1 MVRAGTPI
9 VITPTSLMPEPLD
22 DRPLDDRPLNDRPFD
37 AASHLWPATGEAYF
51 RADHFEAQRQ
61 IGGRC
66 VSTTLAMLTGQRPE
80 DLHAAINTQ
89 DPVSWSLA
97 LSAQG
102 MKLAYCPTDA
112 RKLRHYMDE
121 LVRLD
126 DLFTLSYYTTQ
137 DPQHIL
143 ADPDDAG
150 WVTGS
155 HIVLLHRDTIL
166 DPASGRASPARE
178 HQSNGYH
185 TKRIFRVVPVDHPRG
200 L

>member
-1 MVRAGTPI
+1 
-9 VITPTSLMPEPLD
+9 MPF
-22 DRPLDDRPLNDRPFD
+22 NSN
-37 AASHLWPATGEAYF
+37 SHLWSDATGPF
-51 RADHFEAQRQ
+51 FCHRVFTPVRQ
-61 IGGRC
+61 TGPHC
-66 VSTTLAMLTGQRPE
+66 VSTTLAILTGQTPE
-80 DLHAAINTQ
+80 SYQGSINTQ

-97 LSAQG
+97 LSAHG

-137 DPQHIL
+137 DPKHIL

-166 DPASGRASPARE
+166 DPASGQASPARE